1 MAAGHGRNMDLASM
15 VKKYLEL
22 SGGFE
27 RPLHLSRLGLS
38 KPEIEKLFSQWDE
51 DYQISRF
58 MILSRENDGA
68 LSAFPEDERVF
79 LVNGFEYSHVRFNQN
94 IQELL

>member
-1 MAAGHGRNMDLASM
+1 MDLATL

-22 SGGFE
+22 SGGFD

-51 DYQISRF
+51 DYQISRYMF
-58 MILSRENDGA
+58 LSREKDET
-68 LSAFPEDERVF
+68 LSSKSESERVF
-79 LVNGFEYSHVRFNQN
+79 LVNGFECSHVTFNQN
-94 IQELL
+94 IQTLL

>member
-1 MAAGHGRNMDLASM
+1 MDLPTL
-15 VKKYLEL
+15 VKTYLEQ
-22 SGGFE
+22 SGGFD

-51 DYQISRF
+51 DYQISRY
-58 MILSRENDGA
+58 MSLLRMGDES
-68 LSAFPEDERVF
+68 LSAYPENERVF
-79 LVNGFEYSHVRFNQN
+79 LVNGFESSHVTFNQN

>member
-1 MAAGHGRNMDLASM
+1 MDLAGV

-22 SGGFE
+22 SGGFD

-58 MILSRENDGA
+58 MNLSREKDEA
-68 LSAFPEDERVF
+68 LSAFPKSERVF
-79 LVNGFEYSHVRFNQN
+79 LVNRFEYSHVTFNQN

>member
-1 MAAGHGRNMDLASM
+1 MDLATL

-58 MILSRENDGA
+58 MVLSREKDET
-68 LSAFPEDERVF
+68 LSSFPGSERVF
-79 LVNGFEYSHVRFNQN
+79 LVNGFEYSHVTFNQN
-94 IQELL
+94 IQNLF